1 MKRSLITMLTV
12 LALSLGICV
21 SGMLLIRHV
30 ALEMEDMRVNTVKLL
45 EAEKTDAAAEQLT
58 QMADMWAWHEPLL
71 EMISPHETLHAVT
84 ELIIEADANLTVGDV
99 DDLHRSMMLLELAI
113 EHLFIEEQ
121 FMISNIF

>member
-1 MKRSLITMLTV
+1 MKRSLSTMLVV
-12 LALSLGICV
+12 LALALGICV

-30 ALEMEDMRVNTVKLL
+30 ALEMEEMRVNAVKLL
-45 EAEKTDAAAEQLT
+45 EAGKTDEADEQIT

-71 EMISPHETLHAVT
+71 ETISPHETLHAVT
-84 ELIIEADANLTVGDV
+84 ELITEADANLTVGDI